1 MLNITKAEAIAFVE
15 AHLVVEYATENGAY
29 RANRNFKPDGDVNHS
44 FGCAQP
50 NISVAFR
57 IMNKSSAG
65 WGVNAILGNF
75 HTGEGEIHLT
85 LPWDAKKKTCRRPWG
100 VGSGKKGSW
109 NNSRIQWE
117 VLEPSG
123 HTYAGG
129 TMIGYDVA
137 KNQGYFDRM
146 WKMLVCWN
154 VYVAEMFGFGPDTIN
169 DHAESYRAG
178 MGGNHADMGQWLP
191 KHGKSM
197 DALRAEV
204 KAILE
209 GQEKEE
215 YDMTPEEVKAIV
227 DEAIKKHQEGGR
239 YQTIGDVPTSYRPT
253 IQKLMD
259 AKVLAGYDGGK
270 DGDITTV
277 ADNTILV
284 DETFCRIVTVF
295 DRTGLLKLP
304 ERKEAEEA

>member
-204 KAILE
+204 KAVMARTE
-209 GQEKEE
+209 NTEKEE
-215 YDMTPEEVKAIV
+215 DTTMSKEEIQAIV
-227 DEAIKKHQEGGR
+227 DERIRADREAQR
-239 YQTIGDVPTSYRPT
+239 YATLEDVPKSYCPSVK
-253 IQKLMD
+253 KLMD
-259 AKVLAGYDGGK
+259 AGFLAGYNGGK
-270 DGDITTV
+270 DGDITTI

-284 DETFCRIVTVF
+284 DETFCRIVTVL
-295 DRTGLLKLP
+295 DRAGALKV
-304 ERKEAEEA
+304 

>member
-15 AHLVVEYATENGAY
+15 SHLVVQYATNNGAY
-29 RANRNFKPDGDVNHS
+29 KANRNFKPEGDVNHS

-50 NISVAFR
+50 NISVAFS
-57 IMNKSSAG
+57 IMDKASAG
-65 WGVNAILGNF
+65 WAVNAILGDF
-75 HTGEGEIHLT
+75 HKGEGKILLT

-100 VGSGKKGSW
+100 VGKGKKGSW
-109 NNSRIQWE
+109 NNTRIQWE
-117 VLEPSG
+117 VLEPAG

-129 TMIGYDVA
+129 TMIGYDIS
-137 KNQGYFDRM
+137 KNQAYFDRM

-154 VYVAEMFGFGPDTIN
+154 VYVAEMFGFTADTIN

-204 KAILE
+204 KAVMARTE
-209 GQEKEE
+209 NTEKEE
-215 YDMTPEEVKAIV
+215 DTTMSKEEIQAIV
-227 DEAIKKHQEGGR
+227 DERIRADREAQR
-239 YQTIGDVPTSYRPT
+239 YATLEDVPKSYCPSVK
-253 IQKLMD
+253 KLMD
-259 AKVLAGYDGGK
+259 AGFLAGYNGGK
-270 DGDITTV
+270 DGDITTI

-284 DETFCRIVTVF
+284 DETFCRIVTVL
-295 DRTGLLKLP
+295 DRAGALKV
-304 ERKEAEEA
+304 

>member
-1 MLNITKAEAIAFVE
+1 MGRDRTHSAF
-15 AHLVVEYATENGAY
+15 
-29 RANRNFKPDGDVNHS
+29 
-44 FGCAQP
+44 
-50 NISVAFR
+50 
-57 IMNKSSAG
+57 
-65 WGVNAILGNF
+65 
-75 HTGEGEIHLT
+75 
-85 LPWDAKKKTCRRPWG
+85 
-100 VGSGKKGSW
+100 
-109 NNSRIQWE
+109 
-117 VLEPSG
+117 
-123 HTYAGG
+123 
-129 TMIGYDVA
+129 
-137 KNQGYFDRM
+137 
-146 WKMLVCWN
+146 
-154 VYVAEMFGFGPDTIN
+154 
-169 DHAESYRAG
+169 
-178 MGGNHADMGQWLP
+178 
-191 KHGKSM
+191 
-197 DALRAEV
+197 
-204 KAILE
+204 ILE